1 MKNIFK
7 REISYIFNNSL
18 TLLLILLLA
27 RVSETE
33 SDLGFLNFLKIT
45 ANSLLNFLYDTQW
58 GEKNTTILGCCPSC
72 NGESFPAALI
82 MIEESIPVL

>member
-33 SDLGFLNFLKIT
+33 SGLGFLNFLKIT
-45 ANSLLNFLYDTQW
+45 VNYSLLNFLYDTQW
-58 GEKNTTILGCCPSC
+58 GEKTQL
-72 NGESFPAALI
+72 F
-82 MIEESIPVL
+82 